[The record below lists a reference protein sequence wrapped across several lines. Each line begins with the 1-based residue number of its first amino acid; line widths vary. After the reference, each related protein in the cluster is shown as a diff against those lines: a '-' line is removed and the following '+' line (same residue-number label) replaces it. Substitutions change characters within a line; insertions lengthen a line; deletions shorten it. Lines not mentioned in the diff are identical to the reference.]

1 MNNTP
6 QNTVESQVIDI
17 NEMPQAMIRPSNP
30 LIEQAAPKKTRN
42 QKDKMNQ
49 YIKRQVIDNPNDIM
63 EDIISENKRLRKE
76 LEKIRNLYI
85 QEMKTNEEIRNGLLE
100 QRLENQ
106 IKRVHRQI
114 FFYYNSFN
122 IIIGKQGAG
131 KTTFIMKELA
141 KLNKIEHQYEA
152 IIYVSQNAGEDET
165 FKELKDL
172 IKTPIYGMNYE
183 KFMPALMQYYKQPQE
198 KHLLIILEDAS
209 FALMKEDKTWG
220 EIITRL
226 RHLKTTI
233 IVNLHIWKALNPSFK
248 TQIATIIIFKGYSK
262 ENFGYIYRQTAG
274 SATNSVAYYL
284 YQSINQNEVLKIDN
298 LTGDLRIIKR

>member
-1 MNNTP
+1 
-6 QNTVESQVIDI
+6 
-17 NEMPQAMIRPSNP
+17 
-30 LIEQAAPKKTRN
+30 
-42 QKDKMNQ
+42 
-49 YIKRQVIDNPNDIM
+49 
-63 EDIISENKRLRKE
+63 
-76 LEKIRNLYI
+76 
-85 QEMKTNEEIRNGLLE
+85 MKTNEEIRNGLLE
-100 QRLENQ
+100 QRLEFMEFDNFEYDDINDYREEEDDDDDIGEEEIDKEIKERLSNIKGENQ